1 MNIFKLIRGFCKVT
15 NHPYRQMKR
24 DYNSMTPE
32 KKRKTK
38 RKLLNFW
45 NDHRDVLNHQ
55 KYYDLK
61 KPLVNS

>member
-1 MNIFKLIRGFCKVT
+1 
-15 NHPYRQMKR
+15 MKR